1 MPTIKKIWGIVS
13 LVLVVLVVLAA
24 IFLLGSRILGFRVFN
39 IVSGS
44 MEPEYSVGDL
54 IYVKSVDPATIQ
66 VNDVITFL
74 LNEDGVVAT
83 HRVVRIDAAKQ
94 HIYTKGDVNE
104 TEDMAP
110 VHFKNV
116 IGIPQFA
123 IPGLG
128 YVADFIQ
135 NPPGTY
141 IAIIIVSALLIL
153 AFAPDLIKKKP
164 VPEVSQPI
172 SEADQATIDEN
183 ARLRAELE
191 ALKEQLNQ
199 NENAQ

>member
-1 MPTIKKIWGIVS
+1 MPTVKKIWGIVS
-13 LVLVVLVVLAA
+13 LMLVVLVVLAA